1 MGFCGSD
8 MIHHLDLIK
17 KAEYYRR
24 YLIKTLNYKHA
35 HGGSKTGEWRWTV
48 DNTFFR
54 SVKNFNYQTMLIKNQ
69 IGNYLTDIL
78 ALIAWGILAGYLIR
92 YKIKRDILV

>member
-1 MGFCGSD
+1 
-8 MIHHLDLIK
+8 MIHHLDFLK

-24 YLIKTLNYKHA
+24 YLIKTLNDKHA

-48 DNTFFR
+48 DVTFFR

-78 ALIAWGILAGYLIR
+78 ALIAWGIWL
-92 YKIKRDILV
+92 DI